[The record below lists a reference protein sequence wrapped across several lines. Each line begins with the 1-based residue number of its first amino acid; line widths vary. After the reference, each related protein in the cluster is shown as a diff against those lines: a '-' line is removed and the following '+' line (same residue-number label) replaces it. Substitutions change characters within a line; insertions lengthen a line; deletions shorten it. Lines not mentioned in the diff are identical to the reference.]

1 MHFKIGSLSFTS
13 VLKIKKK
20 SLLFLEAD
28 QHSLQMVKKSYQS
41 TKIGLLLLFKFTMSN
56 EQKNVGQKFILKKK
70 RMNSRHC
77 FANDLPYCQFYVK
90 VLTFWVRVQ
99 IIRKMTYQSLDF
111 NHLISFVGNLEPWK
125 NRIVNEQHGFHTDK
139 VRTIKVLLCLALK
152 WFSYN

>member
-41 TKIGLLLLFKFTMSN
+41 NKIGLLLLFKFTMSN

-139 VRTIKVLLCLALK
+139 VRTIKVHLCLALK

>member
-41 TKIGLLLLFKFTMSN
+41 NKIGLLLLFKFTMSN

-70 RMNSRHC
+70 EWIQDTALQMIYST
-77 FANDLPYCQFYVK
+77 ANFTSK
-90 VLTFWVRVQ
+90 SWHF
-99 IIRKMTYQSLDF
+99 
-111 NHLISFVGNLEPWK
+111 G
-125 NRIVNEQHGFHTDK
+125 
-139 VRTIKVLLCLALK
+139 
-152 WFSYN
+152 